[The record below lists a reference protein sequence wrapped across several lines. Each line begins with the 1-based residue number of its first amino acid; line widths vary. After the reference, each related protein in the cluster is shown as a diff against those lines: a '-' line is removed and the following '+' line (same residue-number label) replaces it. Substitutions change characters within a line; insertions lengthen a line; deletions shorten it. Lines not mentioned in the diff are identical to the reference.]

1 MTWSAPEGSHQV
13 HLRGVAHA
21 GDVRAGR
28 RGDPHGE
35 RGSVDDYRFVGE
47 GLLCSGH
54 GPTSRDGMPGW
65 TPRKGPPRGPATGR
79 RRLNGTIPATR
90 PTRITAELRDLATD
104 AERHPRPS
112 R

>member
-47 GLLCSGH
+47 GVLCSGH
-54 GPTSRDGMPGW
+54 GPRPGMVF
-65 TPRKGPPRGPATGR
+65 PPTLEPTG
-79 RRLNGTIPATR
+79 IDP
-90 PTRITAELRDLATD
+90 I
-104 AERHPRPS
+104 
-112 R
+112 